1 MKHKYLLI
9 IQARIN
15 SKRLPGKVL
24 MKLGKYTIIEF
35 LYKRLIKSKKIDKV
49 IVATTTNKTDDIL
62 CDYLDNINIHY
73 FRGSENNVLKDF
85 MTQHFLIKQKI

>member
-24 MKLGKYTIIEF
+24 MKLGKFSIIEF

-62 CDYLDNINIHY
+62 CDYLDNLNILE
-73 FRGSENNVLKDF
+73 FTDGLNNLTF
-85 MTQHFLIKQKI
+85 HRQQ